1 MENKAKEFFKN
12 NAGYL
17 VVALVSLIYISTAI
31 VQMGKTGKSIGQILT
46 DGAVTFFLGF
56 CINRIF
62 EAQGFMNGDRDEKV
76 VATVKLHGEIVDK
89 ISSNIDKLDKWCSEQ
104 NAENLKLQRTKV
116 LAQEGMKYEDY
127 FGENGEAK
135 GYEVDEE
142 KMKSPYQ
149 KSFEQKRLK
158 CYKRALRLKL
168 TPIIANEL
176 TSEGGKQTD
185 PYYLGKTKSQYEKKA
200 SASNII
206 SKVATACIFGYFGV
220 ELVSDFNIAD
230 LVWTALQVCTFLITG
245 VMNMYKAQMFV
256 TDEYRGRVIKK
267 IDILQKFDNY
277 LEQLKKGRENEQ
289 KNQLIHSQQQD

>member
-17 VVALVSLIYISTAI
+17 VVALVSLVYISTAI
-31 VQMGKTGKSIGQILT
+31 IQMGKTGKTIGQILT

-76 VATVKLHGEIVDK
+76 TATIRLHGEIVEK
-89 ISSNIDKLDKWCSEQ
+89 ISPSIDKLDAWCSEQ
-104 NAENLKLQRTKV
+104 NLQNLKLQRTKV
-116 LAQEGMKYEDY
+116 LAQEGMKYDDY
-127 FGENGEAK
+127 FGEDGEAK
-135 GYEVDEE
+135 GYVIDET
-142 KMKSPYQ
+142 KMKNSYQ
-149 KSFEQKRLK
+149 RSFEKKRLK

-185 PYYLGKTKSQYEKKA
+185 PFYLGKTKAQYEKKT

-220 ELVSDFNIAD
+220 ELVSDFNVSD

-277 LEQLKKGRENEQ
+277 LEELKKGEHNEQ
-289 KNQLIHSQQQD
+289 INQTECSNEN

>member
-17 VVALVSLIYISTAI
+17 VVALVSLVYISTAI
-31 VQMGKTGKSIGQILT
+31 IQMGKTGKTIGQILT

-76 VATVKLHGEIVDK
+76 TATIKLHGEIVEK
-89 ISSNIDKLDKWCSEQ
+89 ISPNIDKLDKWCSAQ
-104 NAENLKLQRTKV
+104 NLQNLKLQRTKV
-116 LAQEGMKYEDY
+116 LAQEGMKYDDF
-127 FGENGEAK
+127 FGEDGEAK
-135 GYEVDEE
+135 GYVIDET
-142 KMKSPYQ
+142 KMKNSYQ
-149 KSFEQKRLK
+149 RSFEKKRLR
-158 CYKRALRLKL
+158 CYKKALRLKL

-176 TSEGGKQTD
+176 TSEGGKQSD
-185 PYYLGKTKSQYEKKA
+185 PFYLGKTKAQYEKKT

-220 ELVSDFNIAD
+220 ELVSDFNVSD

-277 LEQLKKGRENEQ
+277 LEELKKGEHNEQ
-289 KNQLIHSQQQD
+289 NNQTECNNEV